1 MVAVSWGDIMDDNLR
16 KLSRRKMSLGQTL
29 KAIAWGA
36 FGVRRS
42 KEHNEDI
49 ATLNPVVLIIAAL
62 IATIIFV
69 IALIFIARAFIA
81 YLS

>member
-1 MVAVSWGDIMDDNLR
+1 MDEDIR
-16 KLSRRKMSLGQTL
+16 KLTRRKMSIGQTI

-42 KEHNEDI
+42 KEHNDDI
-49 ATLNPVVLIIAAL
+49 ATLNPVVLIVVAL
-62 IATIIFV
+62 VATVLFV
-69 IALIFIARAFIA
+69 IALIAIARAFIA